1 MKNNVKR
8 NCVVLVVLIL
18 FLSFGAIVL
27 CNKSFGINI
36 SEKLD
41 YNEKG
46 TINYKVYLDD
56 NSYYNK
62 SYLDEGMQY
71 ISSIIDYIDINYN
84 YTTTFSDTIDYNINT
99 KAEAII
105 TIVDTDDNNKVIYS
119 SIEELEGFK
128 SNDYKNNV
136 LTTSKNYKIDYARF
150 NKLTNEFKTRYG
162 ISAKC
167 DLKINFYVNYS
178 GSYKKLSSVS
188 NSRVMSVD
196 IPLSEQMINITK
208 GENINNSGSYTGTSN
223 KTIINKVL
231 YIVSILFAII
241 ALALLVALYKIII
254 KASKQT
260 SKYEKFISKT
270 LRQYD
275 SYITEADKTDDTKK
289 RTIVRVNSF
298 KELFDVRNS
307 IEKTIIYIKVSD
319 TKSKFEIIDTDT
331 IYCYEVSEED
341 FE

>member
-1 MKNNVKR
+1 M
-8 NCVVLVVLIL
+8 
-18 FLSFGAIVL
+18 
-27 CNKSFGINI
+27 
-36 SEKLD
+36 
-41 YNEKG
+41 
-46 TINYKVYLDD
+46 T
-56 NSYYNK
+56 
-62 SYLDEGMQY
+62 
-71 ISSIIDYIDINYN
+71 
-84 YTTTFSDTIDYNINT
+84 
-99 KAEAII
+99 
-105 TIVDTDDNNKVIYS
+105 
-119 SIEELEGFK
+119 
-128 SNDYKNNV
+128 
-136 LTTSKNYKIDYARF
+136 
-150 NKLTNEFKTRYG
+150 
-162 ISAKC
+162 
-167 DLKINFYVNYS
+167 VN
-178 GSYKKLSSVS
+178 
-188 NSRVMSVD
+188 

-208 GENINNSGSYTGTSN
+208 GENIENSGSYTGTSN

-254 KASKQT
+254 KTSKQT